1 MEESLQARGE
11 NVFAYHSPLSYNK
24 IVVKSYAVLKPRKLM
39 FCWVSLALYN
49 THGSVVHSAL
59 TLRNF
64 LKMQPDAREEKA
76 LRLIYIIPP

>member
-1 MEESLQARGE
+1 MEETLHTVIVGTRGSQGG

-24 IVVKSYAVLKPRKLM
+24 IVVKSYAVLKPRKLL

-49 THGSVVHSAL
+49 THGSVPHSAL

-64 LKMQPDAREEKA
+64 LKMQPD
-76 LRLIYIIPP
+76 IY